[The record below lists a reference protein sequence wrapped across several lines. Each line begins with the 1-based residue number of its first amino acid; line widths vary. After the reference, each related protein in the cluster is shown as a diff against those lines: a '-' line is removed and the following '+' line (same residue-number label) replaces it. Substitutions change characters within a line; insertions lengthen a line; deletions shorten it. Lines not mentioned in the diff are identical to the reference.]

1 MSEFFKSSVVK
12 EEILEISELQEKV
25 YSKLFEF
32 PRLDREE
39 KINHILDLENLME
52 KQRVLYT
59 RLSLSDDPDAK
70 EMKRRIEE
78 SASLMGLSRDID
90 MNLLFTNM
98 SKLIQNLKA
107 QLREE
112 KLDT

>member
-1 MSEFFKSSVVK
+1 MSEFFESNVVK

-25 YSKLFEF
+25 YSKVFEF
-32 PRLDREE
+32 PKLDREG
-39 KINHILDLENLME
+39 KIDHILDLEHLME

-59 RLSLSDDPDAK
+59 RLSLSQDPDAK
-70 EMKRRIEE
+70 EMKNRIEE

-107 QLREE
+107 QLQDE